1 MSKSLLVLALFASSI
16 ATAGEVQVSLRS
28 DKMEYSRG
36 EVVKLSYET
45 LWLGSNDAQMRFS
58 STAFPEIEVLYLNKY
73 PVELTESAEIKEL
86 PTSSRHEKATFAP
99 TMSRLSKR
107 FAINDASAPTTFL
120 NGTVGYYQLDK
131 PGAYVIRALFR
142 ANTNW
147 HLYEGQDADVYSTR
161 IVIRVSQ

>member
-86 PTSSRHEKATFAP
+86 PVLRRH
-99 TMSRLSKR
+99 S
-107 FAINDASAPTTFL
+107 
-120 NGTVGYYQLDK
+120 
-131 PGAYVIRALFR
+131 
-142 ANTNW
+142 
-147 HLYEGQDADVYSTR
+147 
-161 IVIRVSQ
+161 